1 MAEIED
7 LAPENAKFYYVYI
20 LRCHDG
26 DLYTGCTH
34 NLKERFHRHQQG
46 WVPITKARRPVQ
58 LLWCCAFP
66 DRSKAFDFEKY
77 LKPNDGVIFDSKDR
91 SYSFKE
97 VDGNYDPFI
106 NTTLDFS
113 PLLESLV
120 GYDAIKPMVK

>member
-1 MAEIED
+1 MDENED
-7 LAPENAKFYYVYI
+7 TNPENAKFYYVYI
-20 LRCHDG
+20 LRYHDG

-77 LKPNDGVIFDSKDR
+77 LKSGSGRAFAKKR
-91 SYSFKE
+91 LY
-97 VDGNYDPFI
+97 
-106 NTTLDFS
+106 FS
-113 PLLESLV
+113 PAEAAGEGGTGS
-120 GYDAIKPMVK
+120 K